1 MPFPVIN
8 QNQIIIGIPF
18 GLSLA
23 KNMGVNDFP
32 VSADKDLSVRP
43 EPVEGWTRKYGLSPR
58 QTVHASTLLS
68 MNGLSG
74 IVVREVIFDEVL
86 SPIYSVLRQTL
97 RARIIT

>member
-1 MPFPVIN
+1 MPFPVII
-8 QNQIIIGIPF
+8 QNQLITGIPF

-23 KNMGVNDFP
+23 KDMGVNDLP

-43 EPVEGWTRKYGLSPR
+43 VEGWTRKTGLSLR

-68 MNGLSG
+68 MNDLSG
-74 IVVREVIFDEVL
+74 TVVREVIFDEVL